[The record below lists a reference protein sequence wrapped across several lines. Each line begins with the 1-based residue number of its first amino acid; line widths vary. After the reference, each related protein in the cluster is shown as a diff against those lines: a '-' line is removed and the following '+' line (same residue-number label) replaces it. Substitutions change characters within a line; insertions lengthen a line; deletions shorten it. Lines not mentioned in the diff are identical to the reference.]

1 MLFGDHIAFE
11 GSTSSPPKKKKSDGN
26 MDPFHPGDIV
36 RLKSGGPLMGVVEVD
51 GEAVRCRWHDKDGMH
66 DRVFT
71 EAELERPAD
80 GGQNSN

>member
-1 MLFGDHIAFE
+1 MQGWHIQ
-11 GSTSSPPKKKKSDGN
+11 PPKKKKNDGN
-26 MDPFHPGDIV
+26 MDQFQPGDIV

-71 EAELERPAD
+71 ESELEYPAD
-80 GGQNSN
+80 GGQNSI